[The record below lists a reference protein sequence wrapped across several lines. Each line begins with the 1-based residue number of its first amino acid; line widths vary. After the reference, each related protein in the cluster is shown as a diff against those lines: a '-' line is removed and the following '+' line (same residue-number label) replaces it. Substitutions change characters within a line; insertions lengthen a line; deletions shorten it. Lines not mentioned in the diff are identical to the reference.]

1 MKEKSYPGID
11 VFRIVAAVMIIA
23 IHTYPLAS
31 YGENADYYFT
41 HVLCRIAV
49 PFFFTASGF
58 FLFRMGTYDG
68 KIRTQF
74 LKKMAGLYLF
84 AIILYLPVN
93 IYTGFLKRKI
103 YFRR

>member
-68 KIRTQF
+68 KIRQ
-74 LKKMAGLYLF
+74 
-84 AIILYLPVN
+84 AIS
-93 IYTGFLKRKI
+93 
-103 YFRR
+103 